1 LGFDEVQQTLFQANK
16 VDAALTTQKELTV
29 DSAKL
34 SVITPVFQ
42 PDIKELRECLQSARG
57 PGIEHILAL
66 DGFHTQSQVR
76 KIRKLCN
83 RYGAKLEVLAEQG
96 GISVAS
102 NLAASS
108 SSGEFLVF
116 LDQDD
121 VLAKNWW
128 APVLEALDGA
138 DFIYSDSFLADESG
152 KAVRLVRKPNWSPHR
167 LIFNM
172 YAVHFMAVRKNIFVD
187 LGGFR
192 SEFDG
197 SQDHDLALR
206 VSEVSQRFVHLPMP
220 LYSWRASK
228 KSTASN
234 PNNKEWAYLAGQA
247 AAQDHIH
254 KLVPGTIIERIV
266 GYPGA
271 LKASY
276 PRRSEPVSIVIPTAF
291 KLLSTG
297 FSHLDHLLTGLIPFL
312 DASLGDEIILV
323 HGGENPSGF
332 FGKVI
337 SECPV
342 AIISV
347 EDNEDFYFSRRSNIG
362 FLAASHEHV
371 LLLNDDIEFMNDNP
385 LDALFGTLRMPNVGL
400 VGGLLFYPGLSV
412 QHGGQAFTGGLPHH
426 AHQNSESL
434 EVGLYDLLVDH
445 EVVGVTGAL
454 MFQRKSTW
462 QAVGGFSGL
471 FPMNFNDVDYCQK
484 IRALGYTII
493 LANAVN
499 AIHHESATRE
509 PIVHSWEITR
519 LTDRW
524 KFALAKDDYS
534 VTG

>member
-1 LGFDEVQQTLFQANK
+1 MQ
-16 VDAALTTQKELTV
+16 
-29 DSAKL
+29 SPKL
-34 SVITPVFQ
+34 SVVTPVFQ
-42 PDIKELRECLQSARG
+42 PNIKELRDCLRSARG

-66 DGFHTQSQVR
+66 DGFHAESQVR
-76 KIRKLCN
+76 KIRKLCR
-83 RYGAKLEVLAEQG
+83 RYGAKFERLEKQG
-96 GISVAS
+96 GISAAS
-102 NLAASS
+102 NLAALS

-128 APVLEALDGA
+128 SPVLEALDGA
-138 DFIYSDSFLADESG
+138 DFMYSDSFAADESG
-152 KAVRLVRKPNWSPHR
+152 TAVRLVRKPNWSPHR

-172 YAVHFMAVRKNIFVD
+172 YAVHFMAVRKKIFAE

-206 VSEVSQRFVHLPMP
+206 VSEVSQRFVHLPLP
-220 LYSWRASK
+220 LYSWRSSRN
-228 KSTASN
+228 STASN
-234 PNNKEWAYLAGQA
+234 PKNKDWAYLAGQK
-247 AAQDHIH
+247 AAQNHIE
-254 KLVPGTIIERIV
+254 KLVPGTVIERIEK
-266 GYPGA
+266 YPGA
-271 LKASY
+271 LKAKY
-276 PRRSEPVSIVIPTAF
+276 PRRHEPVSIVIPTAF
-291 KLLSTG
+291 KLISTG
-297 FSHLDHLLTGLIPFL
+297 FSHLDQLLTGLIPFL
-312 DASLGDEIILV
+312 DADLGDEIILV
-323 HGGENPSGF
+323 HGGENPSRF
-332 FGKVI
+332 FGKVT

-342 AIISV
+342 AITSV
-347 EDNEDFYFSRRSNIG
+347 EDNEDFDFSRRSNIG

-371 LLLNDDIEFMNDNP
+371 LLLNDDIEFFKDNP
-385 LDALFGTLRMPNVGL
+385 LNALFGILRMPNIGL

-412 QHGGQAFTGGLPHH
+412 QHGGHTFNGGLPNH
-426 AHQNSESL
+426 AHLGSESL
-434 EVGLYDLLVDH
+434 EVGLFDLLVDH

-462 QAVGGFSGL
+462 QAVGGFSSL

-493 LANAVN
+493 QANSVK

-509 PIVHSWEITR
+509 PIVHSWEISR